1 MATVT
6 GYALR
11 LPNSIMEEVKLAAE
25 KDATSIN
32 QFILVSV
39 VQRLTELKTKRYFE
53 ERAARASADPLA
65 GIAIL
70 SKAGADNPISPREG
84 DEIPEGWWDE
94 QNVTGISANRA

>member
-32 QFILVSV
+32 QFIVVSV
-39 VQRLTELKTKRYFE
+39 VQRLTELRTKRYFE
-53 ERAARASADPLA
+53 ERAARASADPSAGLA
-65 GIAIL
+65 LL
-70 SKAGADNPISPREG
+70 SKAGSNNPMPPREG
-84 DEIPEGWWDE
+84 DEIPEGWWDD
-94 QNVTGISANRA
+94 QGAADRA